1 MTAPQQGDIPQH
13 QHDLDAYESWLKK
26 DHSAHFT
33 LLSNMSND
41 LIGEF
46 EEC

>member
-33 LLSNMSND
+33 LLGNMSND